1 MSLIL
6 PFLPHTEV
14 ALFIEPDTGR
24 YNLKFD
30 YFTIFEDVWLE
41 DLEIKVS
48 VTM

>member
-1 MSLIL
+1 
-6 PFLPHTEV
+6 V

-30 YFTIFEDVWLE
+30 YFTIFEDVWVD

-48 VTM
+48 ERERERERESD